1 MAPDVDA
8 IRNRGLD
15 MGGGSEHRG
24 SAGRRAWP
32 RPVIRSRRSHAIAL
46 IAGIA
51 IGAALTSLTN
61 RPQALAELRVW
72 LPDAPAKDAARLP
85 TSADITDLRAAAGG
99 CTALVRDRLTGS
111 TAAIACLATPKAP
124 PTLRLG
130 EIES

>member
-1 MAPDVDA
+1 MA
-8 IRNRGLD
+8 L
-15 MGGGSEHRG
+15 M
-24 SAGRRAWP
+24 
-32 RPVIRSRRSHAIAL
+32 
-46 IAGIA
+46 AGIA
-51 IGAALTSLTN
+51 IGAATTN
-61 RPQALAELRVW
+61 VTDRPVVLAALAGW

-85 TSADITDLRAAAGG
+85 TSADITDLRAAGGG